1 MNIFDDRIYIFGDDS
16 RQLALFNLFLEKG
29 YNAAYSTDCFSNDNK
44 KTKYSHHF
52 YEDNLCTG
60 TDFLIFPIPLK
71 KRSIDNLFPF
81 AHKNN
86 YIIGGLFDKELTA
99 FCYRN
104 NICYYDLYLSK
115 NFVTSNAKITA
126 EGAIFCAM
134 QNSTKTIAGSKS
146 LVIGYGNCGCKIAG
160 MLKCMNSEVH
170 VIEPAKK
177 TYIGRNIRLYK
188 NITEVRNIH
197 RFDFIFN
204 TAPQK
209 TLVDDILCRLK
220 KNVTIIDIAS
230 APGGT
235 DFDYCKKYGICAKLC
250 PGIPGHYAPD
260 TAARIIFN
268 EIVNLK
274 REG

>member
-44 KTKYSHHF
+44 KIKYSHHF

-81 AHKNN
+81 ANKNN

-99 FCYRN
+99 FCNRN

-134 QNSTKTIAGSKS
+134 QNSTKTIADSKS

-177 TYIGRNIRLYK
+177 NIYRTKYP
-188 NITEVRNIH
+188 
-197 RFDFIFN
+197 FI
-204 TAPQK
+204 
-209 TLVDDILCRLK
+209 
-220 KNVTIIDIAS
+220 
-230 APGGT
+230 
-235 DFDYCKKYGICAKLC
+235 
-250 PGIPGHYAPD
+250 
-260 TAARIIFN
+260 
-268 EIVNLK
+268 
-274 REG
+274 